1 MNTIITNAVEHWP
14 YIAPLV
20 NAPQGDEDYQALV
33 AHLDGLLDLVGDNE
47 RHPLVGLVDLI
58 SDQIMAYEAKHYP
71 QPLGSGVNAFRFLMK
86 EQGLTQSDF
95 KKEIGS
101 QGVVSEILNGHRQL
115 TLKHIKNL
123 AERFNVSPETFID

>member
-1 MNTIITNAVEHWP
+1 MNTILTNAVEHWP
-14 YIAPLV
+14 YVAPLV
-20 NAPQGDEDYQALV
+20 NVPRSEADYQALV
-33 AHLDGLLDLVGDNE
+33 AHLDVLLDQVGDNE
-47 RHPLVGLVDLI
+47 RHPLAGLVDLI
-58 SDQIMAYEAKHYP
+58 SDHIIAYEAEHHP
-71 QPLGSGVNAFRFLMK
+71 PPRGSGVNALRVLMK

-115 TLKHIKNL
+115 TLKHIKHL

>member
-1 MNTIITNAVEHWP
+1 MNKVVVVGPRHRNPVRTA
-14 YIAPLV
+14 AGLDL
-20 NAPQGDEDYQALV
+20 QSGDGQTVV

-47 RHPLVGLVDLI
+47 RHPLAGLVDLI

-71 QPLGSGVNAFRFLMK
+71 QPLGSGVNAFRFLIK